1 MRYVEA
7 HCLKH
12 NCSKIMLLSAA
23 HRIDAHR
30 FFSSLG
36 YEQDRKVGFVKYRSK
51 LVAEA
56 AQQGAAADA
65 PALRAGVPSPAVRAR
80 RS

>member
-51 LVAEA
+51 
-56 AQQGAAADA
+56 A
-65 PALRAGVPSPAVRAR
+65 PDTN
-80 RS
+80 